1 MSTIEFSNIPEA
13 QLSPI
18 VYIPPTLLLLAI
30 LGIGIY
36 TYQDRIQDLWLETIF
51 RLRNYRQLE
60 NDQENEQLTE
70 EQIRELYGDING
82 DIPEE
87 LLREFAQE
95 DEEDDEEDDDDD
107 DEEDDDEDEQG
118 GGDEEEQGEVQPQG
132 STTSARLRMHH
143 DMVQQMRARAG
154 FAPEPFPGDVVL
166 GEEGAA
172 GGDGEQVEDDG
183 GVGSSQGATA
193 TGTPKFKRVGKKKA
207 EKLERKNQMRAYH
220 EFMEMQRN
228 ERRQQEEMFR
238 IHDAAQQEERQRKR
252 NAQVEKERKRKEQ
265 LKEKEA
271 KEIDSKRKQLQAEK
285 LKEENARRELRA
297 YVQRVKSFNLA
308 ALAKKLDRTEAQLL
322 KDLSAI
328 TQDNHDQDVLISF
341 ANNGPSTTSSSS
353 SISTGLA
360 ATLSSSSSSSSH
372 ASTVRQHLLILFDSA
387 SDQYVIL
394 DKAKLEAFA
403 AVVQAKGRVDKKEL
417 SAASYDILCPSPLPI
432 N

>member
-1 MSTIEFSNIPEA
+1 MA
-13 QLSPI
+13 QLNPI
-18 VYIPPTLLLLAI
+18 VYIPPTFLLLAI

-36 TYQDRIQDLWLETIF
+36 TYQDRIQDHWRETVF
-51 RLRNYRQLE
+51 RLRNYRQVE

-70 EQIRELYGDING
+70 AQIRELYGDING

-95 DEEDDEEDDDDD
+95 DEEEDEEDD
-107 DEEDDDEDEQG
+107 EDDDEDDEDDEGGQG
-118 GGDEEEQGEVQPQG
+118 GGDEEEEQGEVQPQG

-143 DMVQQMRARAG
+143 EMVQQMRARAG
-154 FAPEPFPGDVVL
+154 FAPEPFPGDVVP
-166 GEEGAA
+166 GGEGAA
-172 GGDGEQVEDDG
+172 GAGDGEQVEDDG

-252 NAQVEKERKRKEQ
+252 TAQLEKERKRKEQ

-285 LKEENARRELRA
+285 LKEENTRRELRA
-297 YVQRVKSFNLA
+297 YIQRVKSFNLA
-308 ALAKKLDRTEAQLL
+308 ALAKRLDRTEAQLL

-328 TQDNHDQDVLISF
+328 AQDSHDQDVLISF
-341 ANNGPSTTSSSS
+341 ANNRHSTTSSSP
-353 SISTGLA
+353 SISTGLS
-360 ATLSSSSSSSSH
+360 ATSSSSSSSSSH
-372 ASTVRQHLLILFDSA
+372 ALIARQHLLVLFDSV

-394 DKAKLEAFA
+394 DKTKLEAFA

-417 SAASYDILCPSPLPI
+417 SAASQEILCSSPLSI